1 MPSLVGITQ
10 ALHPTPWEE
19 EEALRL
25 MTLGEF
31 SDLVLRLLMLD
42 SGGTKP
48 RTTETSIYGYFC

>member
-10 ALHPTPWEE
+10 ALHPTPWE

-42 SGGTKP
+42 SGGTKT
-48 RTTETSIYGYFC
+48 RTTETTINGYFY

>member
-10 ALHPTPWEE
+10 ALHPTPWE

-31 SDLVLRLLMLD
+31 SDLVLRLLML
-42 SGGTKP
+42 
-48 RTTETSIYGYFC
+48 R